1 MGRQDPAHGG
11 CRKVWFRCA
20 SRTSLPARLPTYLWK
35 PNPPSERFRRRL
47 LLSVWSSVCLVFL
60 SVRDGYRGPSTE
72 QTTQSGVENKLT
84 LPQSTHNKTKRLSRK
99 RLEHV
104 CFFF

>member
-20 SRTSLPARLPTYLWK
+20 RRTSLPARLPTYLWK

-47 LLSVWSSVCLVFL
+47 LLSVWTSVCLVFL

-72 QTTQSGVENKLT
+72 QTTQSGVEIKLP
-84 LPQSTHNKTKRLSRK
+84 LPLCSHNSPIRLSRK
-99 RLEHV
+99 RNELA
-104 CFFF
+104 